1 MFEKNPDL
9 KYRRLWLFVGYSL
22 VAYVIYSSLTPSPI
36 HVDVNFF
43 DKYAHTFGYFVLM
56 GWFMQL
62 YHVRKNILQCG
73 VLLILMGIS
82 IEFIQDLTGYRFFD
96 IYDMMANTAGV
107 LLAWSLS
114 KTPFPQ
120 VLSYFERKLL
130 SFQK

>member
-22 VAYVIYSSLTPSPI
+22 VIYVIYSSLTPNPI

-114 KTPFPQ
+114 KTPFPLI
-120 VLSYFERKLL
+120 LSYFEKKVL

>member
-1 MFEKNPDL
+1 MFEKNPAL
-9 KYRRLWLFVGYSL
+9 KYRRLWLFVAYSL

-43 DKYAHTFGYFVLM
+43 DKYAHTLGYFVLM

-73 VLLILMGIS
+73 VLLILMGVS
-82 IEFIQDLTGYRFFD
+82 LEFIQDLTGYRFFD

-114 KTPFPQ
+114 KTPFPH
-120 VLSYFERKLL
+120 VLFYVEKKLL